1 MLPICYS
8 VTSYKEDFNS
18 LANLK
23 RTNFATS
30 FFDNC
35 IKLLGCLGGTHEH
48 HPTPTGIYLAVEH
61 LKSFKALT
69 SLRSLQKKLKNLQAK

>member
-35 IKLLGCLGGTHEH
+35 IKLLGCLGGTLE
-48 HPTPTGIYLAVEH
+48 TAVPPYPYI
-61 LKSFKALT
+61 SSVRTF
-69 SLRSLQKKLKNLQAK
+69 

>member
-35 IKLLGCLGGTHEH
+35 IKLLGCMGGTQEYMG
-48 HPTPTGIYLAVEH
+48 GIRGMYHTVEH
-61 LKSFKALT
+61 YDSKAHVNLFADKIFKW
-69 SLRSLQKKLKNLQAK
+69 